1 MRGDDPQTGKDRP
14 IPTLK
19 DVVRP
24 GPKRQSPPN
33 LDLFEDP
40 PDVSQATETESASE
54 QERVR
59 DAFIEELDRRV
70 ENLVRSRVQRMADN
84 LAEDVMKT
92 LKREIRNIAKNQ
104 GKP

>member
-1 MRGDDPQTGKDRP
+1 MRGDDPQADKDRP

-19 DVVRP
+19 EVVRP

-40 PDVSQATETESASE
+40 PDISQPAETESASE

-104 GKP
+104 GK